1 MDSQIA
7 SKFQCK
13 TNGAETNSAQLGL
26 APKPGQATIPSPS
39 AFAALGL
46 GLGRGVCLRVGLGLG
61 LCPLGRARYSLG
73 AKEAHPIFASRA
85 APIFIVYTYPYARV
99 ISWAPKR
106 RTLYLKAAQ
115 RRF

>member
-61 LCPLGRARYSLG
+61 LCSLGRARY
-73 AKEAHPIFASRA
+73 
-85 APIFIVYTYPYARV
+85 
-99 ISWAPKR
+99 
-106 RTLYLKAAQ
+106 
-115 RRF
+115 